1 VRTTP
6 SPALPLALAALLALA
21 GCVSLRSFD
30 AVRREVPAAQFV
42 QVGDQLVHVEQ
53 AGTGEPVVLL
63 HGFGAS
69 AYSWRKVM
77 PGLAGGLRGH
87 RVVAIDLNGFG
98 YTQRPRARARYTR
111 EAQAKL
117 VLDTL
122 DALGIARAHFV
133 GHSYGGGLTLYLA
146 QEHPERFRSMVLV
159 DSSAPTYANDRR
171 SRAAAFKPLTGFFVR
186 TFALRRSAVRKGL
199 LHSFWDDR
207 LVTPELVEAYYDRL
221 VIEGAT
227 DAFYGLTAPAPA
239 GDTVRLETIAVPTLV
254 VWGAHDELIAPEAG
268 RRAAAR
274 LQHAEFVLFANSGH
288 LPMEEEPEA
297 FLRTVL
303 PFLDRHRSDA

>member
-1 VRTTP
+1 VRTSLSLT
-6 SPALPLALAALLALA
+6 LLLALAALLALS

-42 QVGDQLVHVEQ
+42 RVGGQLVHVEQ
-53 AGTGEPVVLL
+53 AGTGEAVVLL

-69 AYSWRKVM
+69 SYSWRQVM
-77 PGLAGGLRGH
+77 PGLAAAH

-98 YTQRPRARARYTR
+98 YTERPKQRARYTR

-122 DALGIARAHFV
+122 DALGISRAHFV
-133 GHSYGGGLTLYLA
+133 GHSYGGGLTLFLA
-146 QEHPERFRSMVLV
+146 QTHPERFRTMVLV

-171 SRAAAFKPLTGFFVR
+171 SRAAALRPLTGLFVR
-186 TFALRRSAVRKGL
+186 ASALRPSVVRKGL
-199 LHSFWDDR
+199 LRSFYDDS
-207 LVTPELVEAYYDRL
+207 LVTPELVQAYSDRL
-221 VIEGAT
+221 RIEGAT

-239 GDTVRLETIAVPTLV
+239 GETVVLETIAVPALV
-254 VWGAHDELIAPEAG
+254 VWGAHDEVIASEVG

-274 LQHAEFVLFANSGH
+274 LPHAEFVLFEKSGH

-297 FLRTVL
+297 FLRAVL
-303 PFLDRHRSDA
+303 PFLDRHPG

>member
-1 VRTTP
+1 VRNSLILT
-6 SPALPLALAALLALA
+6 LLALSVLVA
-21 GCVSLRSFD
+21 LPGCVSLRSFD
-30 AVRREVPAAQFV
+30 AVRRAVPAAQFV

-53 AGTGEPVVLL
+53 TGTGEPVVLL

-77 PGLAGGLRGH
+77 PGLARGH

-98 YTQRPRARARYTR
+98 YTQRPKERARYTR

-122 DALGIARAHFV
+122 DALGIARAHV
-133 GHSYGGGLTLYLA
+133 IGHSYGGGLTLYLA
-146 QEHPERFRSMVLV
+146 QQHPERFRTMVLV

-171 SRAAAFKPLTGFFVR
+171 SRAAAFRPLTGLFVR
-186 TFALRRSAVRKGL
+186 TVALRRSMVRKGL
-199 LHSFWDDR
+199 LHSFYDHA
-207 LVTPELVEAYYDRL
+207 LVTPELVEAYYERL
-221 VIEGAT
+221 TIEGAT

-239 GDTVRLETIAVPTLV
+239 GETVRLERIAVPALV
-254 VWGAHDELIAPEAG
+254 VWGAHDELIAPEVG

-274 LQHAEFVLFANSGH
+274 LPHAEFVLFEKSGH

-297 FLRTVL
+297 FLAAVL
-303 PFLDRHRSDA
+303 PFLDRHAG

>member
-1 VRTTP
+1 VRP
-6 SPALPLALAALLALA
+6 SFPLTLLLALAALLALA

-69 AYSWRKVM
+69 SYSWRKVM
-77 PGLAGGLRGH
+77 PGLAGGLR
-87 RVVAIDLNGFG
+87 VVAIDLNGFG
-98 YTQRPRARARYTR
+98 YTERPRARARYTR

-122 DALGIARAHFV
+122 DALGIARAHV
-133 GHSYGGGLTLYLA
+133 IGHSYGGGLTLYLA
-146 QEHPERFRSMVLV
+146 QEHPERFRTMVLV

-171 SRAAAFKPLTGFFVR
+171 SRATAFRPLTGLFVR
-186 TFALRRSAVRKGL
+186 TLALRRSAVRKGL
-199 LHSFWDDR
+199 LHSVYDHR

-221 VIEGAT
+221 VIEGAA

-239 GDTVRLETIAVPTLV
+239 GDTVRLETIAVPALV
-254 VWGAHDELIAPEAG
+254 VWGAHDELIAPEVG

-274 LQHAEFVLFANSGH
+274 LPHAEFVLFANSGH

-297 FLRTVL
+297 FLRAVL
-303 PFLDRHRSDA
+303 PFLDRHAG

>member
-1 VRTTP
+1 MRP
-6 SPALPLALAALLALA
+6 SFPLTLLLALAALLALA

-69 AYSWRKVM
+69 SYSWRKVM
-77 PGLAGGLRGH
+77 PGLAGGLR
-87 RVVAIDLNGFG
+87 VVAIDLNGFG
-98 YTQRPRARARYTR
+98 YTERPRARARYTR

-122 DALGIARAHFV
+122 DALGIARAHV
-133 GHSYGGGLTLYLA
+133 IGHSYGGGLTLYLA
-146 QEHPERFRSMVLV
+146 QEHPERFRTMVLV

-171 SRAAAFKPLTGFFVR
+171 SRATAFRPLTGLFVR
-186 TFALRRSAVRKGL
+186 TLALRRSAVRKGL
-199 LHSFWDDR
+199 LHSVYDHR

-221 VIEGAT
+221 VIEGAA

-239 GDTVRLETIAVPTLV
+239 GDTVRLETIAVPALV
-254 VWGAHDELIAPEAG
+254 VWGAHDELIAPEVG

-274 LQHAEFVLFANSGH
+274 LPHAEFVLFANSGH

-297 FLRTVL
+297 FLRAVL
-303 PFLDRHRSDA
+303 PFLDRHAG